1 MQTFKLFT
9 ATFPCVLVMLIA
21 VGCSSN
27 NRADKCLP
35 LPVALQAPPNLTFRV
50 VDKTTNLDLF
60 FGAAAKYDT
69 SQLKVHR
76 WLNGHID
83 TAFLRIDKVGQRFNV
98 AITSNRNVTDTV
110 LMNIADQ
117 PRDTI
122 LFKKTATVGCYPTT
136 YVSAIT
142 FDGKLVFSPQSSSTL
157 AILEK

>member
-1 MQTFKLFT
+1 MQNLKAYTT
-9 ATFPCVLVMLIA
+9 GIICIVVMIISA
-21 VGCSSN
+21 GCSSN
-27 NRADKCLP
+27 SKDIKCLP

-50 VDKTTNLDLF
+50 VDKATNLDLF

-76 WLNGHID
+76 WLNGHLD
-83 TAFLRIDKVGQRFNV
+83 TAFLHIDKVGQRFNV

-110 LMNIADQ
+110 FMNIADQ

>member
-1 MQTFKLFT
+1 MQNLKSFIAGVICT
-9 ATFPCVLVMLIA
+9 AVIIIA
-21 VGCSSN
+21 AGCSSN
-27 NRADKCLP
+27 NKDVKCLP
-35 LPVALQAPPNLTFRV
+35 MPMALQSPPNLTFRV
-50 VDKTTNLDLF
+50 VDKNTQQDLF
-60 FGAAAKYDT
+60 FGTTARYNT
-69 SQLKVHR
+69 SQLKVHHL
-76 WLNGHID
+76 LNGVLD
-83 TAFLRIDKVGQRFNV
+83 TAFLRIDTAGHRLNV
-98 AITSNRNVTDTV
+98 SITSNRNVTDTV